1 MNTTLIYLLQVNVG
15 IVLFY
20 LFYRLFFA
28 GDTFWKTRRMYLLLS
43 FVASFAYPLLSI
55 ESWLSQPEPVQ
66 TTLVRITTLPEI
78 VVTPVQQPE
87 LIPFEYLL
95 TGAYLLVSAVLLGRM
110 LVQLLVLLRLRWTGT
125 VTLLQGAKVIAVDR
139 EISPFS
145 FFGAVFIN
153 PQLHTE
159 AETQQ
164 ILAHELTHVGQ
175 WHSVDVLVGELLSIA
190 FWINPAVWL
199 LKREIRQN
207 LEFLADHQVLRSGFE
222 AKHYQ
227 YHLLQLSYQAPEAK
241 LGNQFNVSP
250 LKKRIMMMNKQKTNK
265 AAVLKYMLI
274 VPLVLSLVLVANAQS
289 VVKKSKKAVAK
300 TAQKSTKT
308 VSDSIKVPVK
318 TTKKFVAPVVENDA
332 DTVRLNGEL
341 VRLRKIKHGKETLY
355 TAQVVTDEKSQSSG
369 EKVYQV
375 VEKMPQYPGGD
386 QELFGYLARNI
397 KYPAAAQDAAVQGRV
412 YVKFIVN
419 KEGKVTDAKVIRGI
433 SGAGKS
439 AKSEDVVVVGY
450 GTNSQEQKKSGDY
463 EKGARAIDAEALRV
477 VNAMPQWTPGE
488 QKGQKVS
495 VYYVLPIQ
503 FKMTGGEKKVNN
515 EIKNNAG
522 LKPLYIVDGKE
533 ASDAEFKAIKPADIQ
548 KIDVLKN
555 ESATKVY
562 GDKGKNGVVVI
573 TLKK

>member
-1 MNTTLIYLLQVNVG
+1 MNTSLIYLLQVNVG

-175 WHSVDVLVGELLSIA
+175 WHSVDVLVGELLSIS

-289 VVKKSKKAVAK
+289 VVKKTKKVVAS
-300 TAQKSTKT
+300 TAQKSTKA
-308 VSDSIKVPVK
+308 VADSTKSLTK

-397 KYPAAAQDAAVQGRV
+397 KYPAAAQDAAVQGSV
-412 YVKFIVN
+412 YVNFIVN

-433 SGAGKS
+433 SGAVKS